1 MGMFDDLA
9 CFNRALTD
17 KEIKRL
23 HAHPASVAKLLK

>member
-1 MGMFDDLA
+1 MGLFDDLA